1 MDVSGEARQREADQA
16 PTGWG
21 REFLVFLLLAVVL
34 APVLAVMIVGGYGL
48 LVWISHMVYGPPGP
62 PGV

>member
-1 MDVSGEARQREADQA
+1 MDATSEARQREEQKA
-16 PTGWG
+16 PVGWG

-34 APVLAVMIVGGYGL
+34 APVLAVIIVGGYGL
-48 LVWISHMVYGPPGP
+48 LVWISHMAYGPPGP